1 MGNLFEKM
9 QNAKLSILESNL
21 KKSGKNKFAGYT
33 YYELADIIPTIVKV
47 CNDLKLFTQISFT
60 NEVATLKIINA
71 EKPDEMIEYTSPMKD
86 LELKGANAIQAL
98 GGVETYQRRYLY
110 MAAFDIIENDMFDG
124 DGADGSDKKTTSKK
138 EAQEPQPITHATLK
152 NIEIIANGI
161 AKLKGRDVQEIYNA
175 LQEKFKYTDVTK
187 LPEKDGQVLVK
198 TLANWNR
205 QASNEVSR

>member
-71 EKPDEMIEYTSPMKD
+71 EKPEEMIEYTSPMKD

-124 DGADGSDKKTTSKK
+124 DGASEKTTPKK
-138 EAQEPQPITHATLK
+138 ETKEPTPQLISHATIR
-152 NIEIIANGI
+152 NIEIMANGF
-161 AKLKGRDVQEIYNA
+161 AKLKGKDVQEVYNA
-175 LQEKFKYTDVTK
+175 LQEKFGYIDIKK
-187 LPEKDGQVLVK
+187 LTEKDGQTLVNM
-198 TLANWNR
+198 LANWNR
-205 QASNEVSR
+205 QASAETTR